1 MPKLIVRSALWNG
14 VAVALIV
21 SLVACSNAPEDAPA
35 AQATVAPV
43 VTATLALQA
52 TAAPQPTSTSAPEP
66 TAVPAPLPTLPIL
79 PTVVADTPTPV
90 PTNPEAERLS
100 AIGLE
105 LLTDLTADY
114 SPRESGTDG
123 ELAAAEFIGRYLED
137 MGYVVEFQPVE
148 VEYIPW
154 SEKFVSLIGDG
165 RPDLRAVPMAM
176 SGLGDVTAPLVS
188 VGKAFEEDIPDEGL
202 DGVIA
207 LIERG
212 QITFEEKVNRVANAG
227 AVAAIIYN
235 NERGNF
241 RGALQ
246 SDGPIPAASLSL
258 EEGED
263 VLQLLEDE
271 TELEARV
278 TIEMSLLNSQNVIA
292 ELDGQ
297 STECGVV
304 VMGGHYDS
312 VADTQAAGDNGTGVA
327 SLLVM
332 AEELAEAHSEDES
345 LPYALRFIFFG
356 VEEIGLYGSRHYVD
370 NLSEQDHGE
379 IIAMLNFDA
388 MGKGEAAVV
397 GSDDLVDKAIDY
409 ADGNDITLNRS
420 NESAGFGS
428 DHASFLNAD
437 IPALFFFGDDFS
449 IINSPDDVL
458 EEVEPSIM
466 GANMVVGLGMLE
478 EFECKPQG

>member
-43 VTATLALQA
+43 VTATLAPQPTAALQA
-52 TAAPQPTSTSAPEP
+52 TAAPQATSTSAPEP
-66 TAVPAPLPTLPIL
+66 TAVPAPLPT
-79 PTVVADTPTPV
+79 VVAATPTTV

-100 AIGLE
+100 AIGFE
-105 LLTDLTADY
+105 LLTDFTADF

-154 SEKFVSLIGDG
+154 SEEFVSLIGDG

-188 VGKAFEEDIPDEGL
+188 VGKAFEEDIPDGGL

-227 AVAAIIYN
+227 ALAAIIYN

-271 TELEARV
+271 PELEARV
-278 TIEMSLLNSQNVIA
+278 KIEMSLLNSQNVIA

-332 AEELAEAHSEDES
+332 AEELAEAAQRGRIFAVRIAVHI
-345 LPYALRFIFFG
+345 LR
-356 VEEIGLYGSRHYVD
+356 R
-370 NLSEQDHGE
+370 
-379 IIAMLNFDA
+379 
-388 MGKGEAAVV
+388 
-397 GSDDLVDKAIDY
+397 
-409 ADGNDITLNRS
+409 
-420 NESAGFGS
+420 
-428 DHASFLNAD
+428 
-437 IPALFFFGDDFS
+437 
-449 IINSPDDVL
+449 
-458 EEVEPSIM
+458 
-466 GANMVVGLGMLE
+466 
-478 EFECKPQG
+478 